1 MLHGPSN
8 LIEKS
13 LPHVEEHV
21 EIKKYMYIF
30 QLLWLH

>member
-8 LIEKS
+8 LIEKR

-21 EIKKYMYIF
+21 EIKKYICIF